1 MDAPWKRYEDM
12 DMSDPKEAAKLVKE
26 ADSGTDDKRETFEVY
41 KKMLYSVQDM
51 PKTLAA
57 CTKKMKDVVL
67 EETTGDEDEVWR
79 RTAKGL
85 RKMSMEKERLAVA
98 VKREAAMRLHEALGD
113 MEQESDIG
121 TDTDS
126 VAKELGRE
134 YEEAEAATPPRKETK
149 KPKAAK
155 KPEPADTGK
164 RTTRSGK
171 KAEAKRDPVVEEL
184 SGENS
189 EESEVEDVKAP
200 EAEALVGLKSPRQKQ
215 CPERYVKK

>member
-1 MDAPWKRYEDM
+1 
-12 DMSDPKEAAKLVKE
+12 
-26 ADSGTDDKRETFEVY
+26 
-41 KKMLYSVQDM
+41 
-51 PKTLAA
+51 
-57 CTKKMKDVVL
+57 
-67 EETTGDEDEVWR
+67 
-79 RTAKGL
+79 
-85 RKMSMEKERLAVA
+85 MSMEKERLAVA
-98 VKREAAMRLHEALGD
+98 VKRETVMRLHEALGD

-126 VAKELGRE
+126 VAKELERE

-184 SGENS
+184 SG
-189 EESEVEDVKAP
+189 
-200 EAEALVGLKSPRQKQ
+200 L
-215 CPERYVKK
+215 